1 MSKSEPFK
9 GVIGRTIAE
18 STPWW
23 PEPKR
28 TVDDS
33 PNIVIILF
41 DDTGFSHFGCYG
53 STIETP
59 NIDRL
64 AKGGL
69 RYTNFHTTALCSP
82 TRACL
87 LTGRD
92 HHTVGMRMISNA
104 DTGFPNTRGNITPH
118 AATIAEMLREEGY
131 ATLCVGK
138 WHLAQVQDTSA
149 AGPLEHWPIQRG
161 FDRYY
166 GFLEGET
173 DQFYPELTYD
183 NHHVDPPCGPEDGY
197 HLTEDLVDRSME
209 FIRDLKSNRPDRPY
223 LLYLAFG
230 ATHAPHQAPPEF
242 IDKYRGQFDAGWDVI
257 REQWYQRQLDMGIIP
272 EGTALAPRNRGVR
285 PWIELTENEQKFAI
299 RLQEAF
305 AGFLDHTDHHIGR
318 LISFLEDMGDLD
330 NTIVFLL
337 SDNGASQ
344 EGTSTGLMDGTRYFA
359 GVMEEDV
366 DAIQSRL
373 DEIGGPHSHTNY
385 PWGWAQVGNTPL
397 KRYKQNTFGGG
408 VRDPLIIHYPPKIK
422 DRGGIRNQFHHVN
435 DVVPT
440 ILELLDIEPRE
451 TYRGYHQIPIVGTS
465 MMYTIDSPNE
475 KSRKAPQYF
484 EMFGH
489 RGIWADGWK
498 AVTHHKRRTPFDDEE
513 WELYHLDEDFSECR
527 NLAAERPEKLREMI
541 DLWWIEAGQKG
552 VLPLDDRTAG
562 LFNIGRFRPG
572 SPTARSHY
580 VYYPPISQI
589 PNAVT
594 PGMGFRDWLM
604 TAEVERLDASTNG
617 VLVASGTQ
625 NLGFTWYIKDEKMV
639 FDGNIYTEHHVV
651 SSEQKVPVGSSR
663 LGVLF
668 TWQDQKGTIT
678 LLINGAECGSMGVPT
693 ILRGGSNGMSVGRD
707 NLSPVTED
715 YQAPFPFSGTIR
727 RLEVNMEPFKSP
739 SDEKEDAKDRFRTEM
754 SRQ

>member
-1 MSKSEPFK
+1 MSGSEEFK
-9 GVIGRTIAE
+9 GTIGRTYAE

-23 PEPKR
+23 PEPRR

-33 PNIVIILF
+33 PNVVIILF
-41 DDTGFSHFGCYG
+41 DDLGFSHFGCYG

-64 AKGGL
+64 AAGGL

-87 LTGRD
+87 MTGRD
-92 HHTVGMRMISNA
+92 HHTVGMRMIANA

-131 ATLCVGK
+131 GTLCVGK

-149 AGPLEHWPIQRG
+149 AGPFEHWPLQRG

-173 DQFYPELTYD
+173 DQYYPSLTYD

-197 HLTEDLVDRSME
+197 HLTEDLVDKSME
-209 FIRDLKSNRPDRPY
+209 FIRDLKSNRPDKPY
-223 LLYLAFG
+223 LLYLPFG

-242 IDKYRGQFDAGWDVI
+242 LDKYRGRFDDGWDVI
-257 REQWYQRQLDMGIIP
+257 REQWYRRQLEMGIIP
-272 EGTALAPRNRGVR
+272 EGTELAPRNRGVR
-285 PWIELTENEQKFAI
+285 PWNELNENEQNFAI

-305 AGFLDHTDHHIGR
+305 AGFLDHTDHQIGR
-318 LISFLEDMGDLD
+318 LVSFLEEIGDLD
-330 NTIVFLL
+330 NTIVLLL

-344 EGTSTGLMDGTRYFA
+344 EGTSTGLMDGSRYFA
-359 GVMEEDV
+359 GVMGEDV

-373 DEIGGPHSHTNY
+373 DEIGGPRSHSNY

-408 VRDPLIIHYPPKIK
+408 VRDPLIVHYPPKIK
-422 DRGGIRNQFHHVN
+422 DRGGIRHQFHHVN

-440 ILELLDIEPRE
+440 ILEMLDIEPKE
-451 TYRGYHQIPIVGTS
+451 DYGGYHQIPIAGTS
-465 MMYTIDSPNE
+465 MAYTIDGPDE
-475 KSRKAPQYF
+475 KSRKGPQYF

-498 AVTHHKRRTPFDDEE
+498 AVAHHKRRAPFADEE
-513 WELYHLDEDFSECR
+513 WELYHLDEDFSECH
-527 NLAAERPEKLREMI
+527 NLADERPDKLREMI
-541 DLWWIEAGQKG
+541 DLWWTEAGRQG

-562 LFNIGRFRPG
+562 LFEVGRFRPG
-572 SPTARSHY
+572 APSARSRY

-589 PNAVT
+589 PNAAT
-594 PGMGFRDWLM
+594 PGMGARDWFM
-604 TAEVERLDASTNG
+604 TASVERPDAAADG

-625 NLGFTWYIKDEKMV
+625 NVGFSWYIKDGRMV
-639 FDGNIYTEHHVV
+639 LDSNNYTDHQVV
-651 SSEQKVPVGSSR
+651 RSDRAVPPGPST
-663 LGVLF
+663 LGVRF
-668 TWQDQKGTIT
+668 SWQDKKGSVS
-678 LLINGAECGSMGVPT
+678 LLIDGVECGTMGVPSA
-693 ILRGGSNGMSVGRD
+693 LRGGSNGMSVGRD
-707 NLSPVTED
+707 NLSPVTDD
-715 YQAPFPFSGTIR
+715 YEAPFPFSGTIR
-727 RLEVNMEPFKSP
+727 RIEVNLVPFKSP
-739 SDEKEDAKDRFRTEM
+739 SDEKADAEARFQTEM